1 MKTSRL
7 IVAGIAAVATL
18 GAFFLSGSPQPE
30 PTPESAPV
38 VQAPAM
44 QTVDV
49 LIAAVDVPMGA
60 IVNAQDVR
68 WSSFP
73 KEGANAQFIIKEG
86 DGEAE
91 MKAVVG
97 AIARY
102 PFIASEPMRREKL
115 IQANGSGFLSAILPP
130 GKRAVAITTEP
141 TGATTAGGFILPND
155 RVDIVRVFRDEEA
168 MRMRGGS
175 GGGEIMKSEI
185 VVTNVRVLAIG
196 QNVQERNGEKFITS
210 QTATLELDPRQ
221 TEQVV
226 LAQRQG
232 TLALALRS
240 LQDAAKNDERID
252 DGSSDRRPL
261 TLVRFGVQSDLV
273 AK

>member
-1 MKTSRL
+1 ML
-7 IVAGIAAVATL
+7 
-18 GAFFLSGSPQPE
+18 
-30 PTPESAPV
+30 
-38 VQAPAM
+38 
-44 QTVDV
+44 
-49 LIAAVDVPMGA
+49 
-60 IVNAQDVR
+60 
-68 WSSFP
+68 
-73 KEGANAQFIIKEG
+73 
-86 DGEAE
+86 DGERRVDGFE
-91 MKAVVG
+91 IGLSG
-97 AIARY
+97 AIA
-102 PFIASEPMRREKL
+102 PDWKVF
-115 IQANGSGFLSAILPP
+115 
-130 GKRAVAITTEP
+130 
-141 TGATTAGGFILPND
+141 GGYTF
-155 RVDIVRVFRDEEA
+155 
-168 MRMRGGS
+168 
-175 GGGEIMKSEI
+175 MKSEI